1 MNIMATRHPAIKP
14 VWREVES
21 SSVARVGWCAEGMIV
36 QFTSGTQ
43 YLYRGVSRQRA
54 VAMVY
59 AKSVGRYLN
68 DRVKP
73 SFEALKLS

>member
-1 MNIMATRHPAIKP
+1 MKNPAIQP

-21 SSVARVGWCAEGMIV
+21 SNVARVGWCKEGMIV
-36 QFTSGTQ
+36 QFKASGAQ

-59 AKSVGRYLN
+59 AKSVGIYLN
-68 DRVKP
+68 NRVKP
-73 SFEALKLS
+73 NFEALKLS